1 MQKYGC
7 KTDINCPE
15 MACSSCAIRVKILRV
30 IEILQ
35 EKSQPDHDHDH
46 EFSLRSLIWA
56 PKQKI
61 NKSSDAL
68 TTDAFA
74 IDLLQNRHLH

>member
-15 MACSSCAIRVKILRV
+15 MACSSWAIRVKIVRV

-35 EKSQPDHDHDH
+35 EKNANQ
-46 EFSLRSLIWA
+46 IM
-56 PKQKI
+56 I
-61 NKSSDAL
+61 MIMSS
-68 TTDAFA
+68 AFEA
-74 IDLLQNRHLH
+74 